1 MEVSM
6 QIMMNDTVSTR
17 VPLMHKHKTFSKN
30 RKPTTTTISC
40 QVAMQT
46 HDKNTTDFYRILSL
60 KSRNVG
66 FDEIK
71 KAYKTM
77 ALQYHPDVCTSSN
90 NNTHFLTKEESTKQF
105 IELRKAYETLSD
117 PYSRKIYDSELGST
131 GDPLIGIHFPREV
144 WERQLHGLRKR
155 SGERMK
161 TRRSRSSYD
170 D

>member
-17 VPLMHKHKTFSKN
+17 VPLMHKHKPLSKN
-30 RKPTTTTISC
+30 KKPTTTISC

-60 KSRNVG
+60 NSRNAG

-77 ALQYHPDVCTSSN
+77 ALQYHPDVCT
-90 NNTHFLTKEESTKQF
+90 NNTHFLTKEESTKWF

-117 PYSRKIYDSELGST
+117 PYSRKIYDSELGS
-131 GDPLIGIHFPREV
+131 GDGPLIGVHFPREV
-144 WERQLHGLRKR
+144 WERQLNGLRKR

-170 D
+170 E

>member
-17 VPLMHKHKTFSKN
+17 VPLMHKHKPFSKN
-30 RKPTTTTISC
+30 KKLTTTTISC

-46 HDKNTTDFYRILSL
+46 HDKNTADFYRILSL
-60 KSRNVG
+60 KTRNVG

-77 ALQYHPDVCTSSN
+77 ALQYHPDVCTSNTN
-90 NNTHFLTKEESTKQF
+90 NNTDFLTKEESTKRF

-117 PYSRKIYDSELGST
+117 PYSRKIYDSELGS
-131 GDPLIGIHFPREV
+131 GDGLFGVHFPREV
-144 WERQLHGLRKR
+144 WERQLNGLRK
-155 SGERMK
+155 
-161 TRRSRSSYD
+161 SYIKINV
-170 D
+170 